1 MKFNFND
8 FKNKSQNDHFLLSFF
23 ASHSISIRVDIPFKS
38 FIRITHS
45 WGSLLSMIIKETNK
59 CVEKNERKSL
69 AMGCPFIYCA
79 HIKYQVPSNNDL
91 CVITTIRLVFKKFLL
106 MIDKNYE
113 FYEKWLWDD
122 FLIICQNICF
132 KMFINYVSY
141 HLIKWNF
148 YKPLK
153 FNNFHIHQGF
163 FCV

>member
-1 MKFNFND
+1 MTHIMRFPVKFH
-8 FKNKSQNDHFLLSFF
+8 QNSFLMMSRTNLKMITSCFF
-23 ASHSISIRVDIPFKS
+23 PLIPSRFESIFHLILYM
-38 FIRITHS
+38 RITHSWNQS

-59 CVEKNERKSL
+59 CVEKNEIKSL

-91 CVITTIRLVFKKFLL
+91 CVITTIRLVFKNSWL

-132 KMFINYVSY
+132 ENV
-141 HLIKWNF
+141 H
-148 YKPLK
+148 
-153 FNNFHIHQGF
+153 
-163 FCV
+163 